1 MASDLGM
8 HDKSPEHLL
17 MSESTARQDCRHSS
31 SGLPKGELRLVR
43 ANEVSDVGF
52 ERLLARPHLALRQE
66 NAPTEIVS
74 LVHRS

>member
-1 MASDLGM
+1 M

-17 MSESTARQDCRHSS
+17 MSESTARQDCRHLS

-52 ERLLARPHLALRQE
+52 ERLLARPHLALRQGDLH
-66 NAPTEIVS
+66 PPKSSLLFTEAETS
-74 LVHRS
+74 L